1 MYVHRFFQEFWKL
14 DLNLWNFPV
23 TVLDFYIPRKEIHS
37 IKIHI
42 VYSLK
47 YFSVKLLT
55 CQLNV
60 LLFIVFL

>member
-1 MYVHRFFQEFWKL
+1 MYIVFQEFWKL

-37 IKIHI
+37 IKFPI

-47 YFSVKLLT
+47 YLSKEMLT
-55 CQLNV
+55 
-60 LLFIVFL
+60 